1 MEQIDQTPESNGDC
15 TSINSVMIQIFVCIY
30 IYIYMIMNG
39 NKCQLSLN
47 LPLQLINYSRLEMKF
62 IARSNQYL

>member
-1 MEQIDQTPESNGDC
+1 
-15 TSINSVMIQIFVCIY
+15 
-30 IYIYMIMNG
+30 MIMNG